1 MFALQLEELL
11 FATCMNSQVETHK
24 RLQVDVITKKTLKLQ
39 APKVMAKFFFAF
51 MLMLHFFACSYWGIV
66 WTCVVVVVVVVVVVA
81 KRCSLTARPVSL

>member
-1 MFALQLEELL
+1 MMRASCVVVARPPSLHRYSG
-11 FATCMNSQVETHK
+11 AISPSMV
-24 RLQVDVITKKTLKLQ
+24 R
-39 APKVMAKFFFAF
+39 MAKFFFAF